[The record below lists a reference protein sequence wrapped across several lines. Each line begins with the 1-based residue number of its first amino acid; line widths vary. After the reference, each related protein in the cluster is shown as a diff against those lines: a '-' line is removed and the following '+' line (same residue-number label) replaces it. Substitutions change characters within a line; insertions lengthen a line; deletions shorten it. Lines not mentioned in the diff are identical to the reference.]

1 MSMHQCFV
9 LFYLKDQAFEPI
21 MSVGK
26 LSYIKM
32 EERKL
37 TVRYG
42 CGVFKNAPPQILLQ
56 GKWLE
61 RAGFS
66 IGDKIT
72 VSCQMGQLIITK
84 DEPEADSE
92 TKAR

>member
-1 MSMHQCFV
+1 MEK
-9 LFYLKDQAFEPI
+9 LEERI
-21 MSVGK
+21 TENSVD
-26 LSYIKM
+26 YIKM

-72 VSCQMGQLIITK
+72 VSYQMGQLIITK
-84 DEPEADSE
+84 DEPESDSE
-92 TKAR
+92 TKTR

>member
-1 MSMHQCFV
+1 M
-9 LFYLKDQAFEPI
+9 
-21 MSVGK
+21 GK
-26 LSYIKM
+26 LEERITENGIDYVKM

-66 IGDKIT
+66 TGDKIT
-72 VSCQMGQLIITK
+72 VNCQMGQLIITK
-84 DEPEADSE
+84 DELEADTE
-92 TKAR
+92 TKNR